1 VNSVNGSADPHGP
14 RIALTGATG
23 FLGSHIADVLL
34 ARGYQVR
41 ASVRTTSNLRWLDG
55 KPVETMVVDLTD
67 PEDCTRFLA
76 GTGGLI
82 HCAGVV
88 SAPARKIYYTANVTN
103 TETLLAAAAGAWAG
117 LEGAGG
123 ENAGGEDPAAFIL
136 ISSLAAH
143 GPAGLDRPAL
153 ETDACRP
160 ITDYGRSKLAAEKL
174 VTTGDWAFRTAVLRP
189 PSLYGPRDA
198 EFLPLIRMALRGWTG
213 RLGSRMTGLSLV
225 DGRDAAEAAVAL
237 LETASATGPFFV
249 DDGRTGYDWP
259 AMAEAL
265 GQMAGRRIRTLPVP
279 LGLLK
284 SISRLAGSSRAARS
298 AILNRDRIRDLD
310 SVGWVC
316 DGGRLTAETAF
327 RAQRDAARGFSETL
341 DFYREEGWL

>member
-1 VNSVNGSADPHGP
+1 VITVNGSANPSGP

-34 ARGYQVR
+34 ARGFQVR
-41 ASVRTTSNLRWLDG
+41 ASVRVTSNLRWLEG
-55 KPVETMVVDLTD
+55 KPVETVVVDLTD
-67 PEDCTRFLA
+67 PEDCARFLA
-76 GTGGLI
+76 GTDGLI

-88 SAPARKIYYTANVTN
+88 SAPARKIYYTANVTS

-117 LEGAGG
+117 G
-123 ENAGGEDPAAFIL
+123 EEAFIL

-143 GPAGLDRPAL
+143 GPAGLDQPAL
-153 ETDACRP
+153 ETDACHP

-174 VTTGDWAFRTAVLRP
+174 VNMGEWAFRTAVLRP

-198 EFLPLIRMALRGWTG
+198 EFLPLIRMAVRGWTG

-225 DGRDAAEAAVAL
+225 DGRDAAASAVAL
-237 LETASATGPFFV
+237 LETGSARGPFFV
-249 DDGRTGYDWP
+249 DDGRTGYDWT

-265 GQMAGRRIRTLPVP
+265 GQMAGRRIRTLWVP

-310 SVGWVC
+310 TVGWVC
-316 DGGRLTAETAF
+316 DGGRLNTETTF
-327 RAQRDAARGFSETL
+327 RAKRDAARGFTETL

>member
-1 VNSVNGSADPHGP
+1 MNSVNGNTGARGL
-14 RIALTGATG
+14 RVALTGATG

-55 KPVETMVVDLTD
+55 KPVETVVVDLTD

-88 SAPARKIYYTANVTN
+88 SAPARKIYYTANVTS

-117 LEGAGG
+117 CG
-123 ENAGGEDPAAFIL
+123 NAGDEDPAAFIL

-174 VTTGDWAFRTAVLRP
+174 VTRGEWTFRTAVLRP

-198 EFLPLIRMALRGWTG
+198 EFLPLIRMAIRGWTG

-225 DGRDAAEAAVAL
+225 DGRDAAAAAVAL
-237 LETASATGPFFV
+237 LETGSATGPFFV

-265 GQMAGRRIRTLPVP
+265 GRMAGRRIRTLPVP

-284 SISRLAGSSRAARS
+284 FISRLAGSSRAARS

-316 DGGRLTAETAF
+316 DGSRLNTETGF
-327 RAQRDAARGFSETL
+327 RAKRDAARGFTETL

>member
-1 VNSVNGSADPHGP
+1 MKSVNGSADTHGP

-23 FLGSHIADVLL
+23 FLGSHIADILL
-34 ARGYQVR
+34 ARGYRVR
-41 ASVRTTSNLRWLDG
+41 ASVRETSNLRWLDG
-55 KPVETMVVDLTD
+55 KPVEIVVVDLTD
-67 PEDCTRFLA
+67 PEDCTRFLD
-76 GTGGLI
+76 GTDGLI

-88 SAPARKIYYTANVTN
+88 SAPAPRIYHKANVTS
-103 TETLLAAAAGAWAG
+103 TKTLLNAAADAW
-117 LEGAGG
+117 
-123 ENAGGEDPAAFIL
+123 AGGEDTAAFIL

-143 GPAGLDRPAL
+143 GPAGLDQPAL

-174 VTTGDWAFRTAVLRP
+174 VNPGEWTFRTAVLRP

-198 EFLPLIRMALRGWTG
+198 EFLPLIRMAVRGWTG

-237 LETASATGPFFV
+237 LETQSATGPFFV
-249 DDGRTGYDWP
+249 DDGRTGYDWT

-284 SISRLAGSSRAARS
+284 SISWLAGSSRAARS

-310 SVGWVC
+310 TAGWVC
-316 DGGRLTAETAF
+316 DGGRLNTETTF
-327 RAQRDAARGFSETL
+327 RAKRDAARGFTETL
-341 DFYREEGWL
+341 EFYREEGWL